1 MNSDSPMWELV
12 FSVFLANLGSDD
24 YRQRE
29 AAYLAL
35 HKLAPLAAAQL
46 HAAEGARDREVAQ
59 RARSILNRYYNDNAA
74 EWAGDTLPTNY
85 TQLPWITELPAEFA
99 EGLGQ
104 VYLQRARRQ
113 VGMQG
118 PPEWRDYRLATRMLV
133 EDLYSRRVSRQ
144 RIILILDQL
153 AEAERVWVSNH
164 GQRFDPP
171 VTITANKK

>member
-1 MNSDSPMWELV
+1 MWELV

-29 AAYLAL
+29 AAHAAL
-35 HKLAPLAAAQL
+35 QQLAPLAVERL
-46 HAAEGARDREVAQ
+46 CIAESSADREVAT
-59 RARSILNRYYNDNAA
+59 RTRRILNKYYDDNAPR
-74 EWAGDTLPTNY
+74 WADETLPTQY
-85 TQLPWITELPAEFA
+85 GQLPWIGELPAEYA

-133 EDLYSRRVSRQ
+133 EDLYSRRVPRQ

-171 VTITANKK
+171 ITVTTIKK